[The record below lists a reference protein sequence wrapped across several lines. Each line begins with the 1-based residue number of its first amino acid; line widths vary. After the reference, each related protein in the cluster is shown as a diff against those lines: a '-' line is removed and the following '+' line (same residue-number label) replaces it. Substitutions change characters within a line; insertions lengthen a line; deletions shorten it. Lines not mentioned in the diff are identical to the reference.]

1 MAERTARLGSMHYLD
16 ADGQYRTASAGDVI
30 QVHPDFVETFDR
42 LNVLM
47 GEEPGVVEVEPKAQP
62 KAEPETPEAVEEK
75 PKPRRGRPPRKNAED
90 E

>member
-1 MAERTARLGSMHYLD
+1 MAERTARLGSMHYRD

-30 QVHPDFVETFDR
+30 QVHREDVERFDR

-47 GEEPGVVEVEPKAQP
+47 GEEPGSSVEPES
-62 KAEPETPEAVEEK
+62 KAEPETPEPVEEK
-75 PKPRRGRPPRKNAED
+75 PKPRRGRPPAKKAAD